1 MELTSGSV
9 TTGTRA
15 RLSFQWSAIIAGAL
29 AAAALSFIMLSFGT
43 AIGLSVASTSPSWR
57 DASSAL
63 ALLSGL
69 YLVIQA
75 VVSFGLGGY
84 IAGRT
89 RAGVAAEPETVERA
103 DGSHGL
109 MTWALAIVIGAV
121 VTALMSGLA
130 TSRATPTS
138 PQTTAAEPLLSY
150 EIDRL
155 LRAPPRRTTEANL
168 SQARGEIGRVL
179 LTAGSHSG
187 VAADDRAYL
196 VQETQALTG
205 AADAERRVDDAIT
218 RSRQAIRKSRQTAV
232 ILAFSAAAAALLGAI
247 AAWSAAVS
255 GGRHRDGEPLPQWMR
270 HGDRWTRRRHI
281 PATPQVAERTPSSMP
296 G

>member
-1 MELTSGSV
+1 MEPATGSV
-9 TTGTRA
+9 STSARA

-69 YLVIQA
+69 FLIIQA

-84 IAGRT
+84 IAGRS
-89 RAGVAAEPETVERA
+89 RAGFAAEPDAVERA

-121 VTALMSGLA
+121 ITAMMSGLA
-130 TSRATPTS
+130 ASRATPAG
-138 PQTTAAEPLLSY
+138 PQATVAEPLLSY

-155 LRAPPRRTTEANL
+155 LRAPPRRTPEANL
-168 SQARGEIGRVL
+168 SQARGEIGRIL
-179 LTAGSHSG
+179 LTAGSHNG
-187 VAADDRAYL
+187 VAPDDRAFL
-196 VQETQALTG
+196 VQQTAALTG

-218 RSRQAIRKSRQTAV
+218 RSHQAIRKSRQTAV

-247 AAWSAAVS
+247 AAWSAAVA

-270 HGDRWTRRRHI
+270 HGDRWTRRHHTPAARKGAEPTPGSI
-281 PATPQVAERTPSSMP
+281 P